1 MNASFTYPPSPDI
14 LQWLGGGQL
23 GNRLL
28 RSLRLWVLLTKL
40 YGQRSPWAIDLPQP
54 FGYPHLR
61 DRLFAPTHGKSDLL
75 SAEQLEY
82 QCTDG
87 NCICHR
93 TVSELLLSAKQSP
106 ESWMLDVIQLSG
118 LASEEL
124 EALMQQAPFTTVH
137 RSIRDDLKFLAELGW
152 LEFVARGKYRCISLE
167 KLPSLPGLQRAIG
180 PQTDTVLLPLSQV
193 RELLPAL
200 ENISFIQPHLEVL
213 IQSLWE
219 QVTSDAEPAQLLDN
233 RGQRRIFIHL
243 DYILSSEVQEQVDTY
258 QDQLEQLWRTS
269 SLGVVQFEYELAQGG
284 IVQFTTYPVCL
295 HYVHRAKYLS
305 AWGET
310 PSGEMGWHNYRL
322 DRITSPKLTVL
333 AWGDPQ
339 IPNLL
344 REMRRAGDLPTSEE
358 VEEAM
363 EAAWGFNFYLPR
375 KLLLLRF
382 PRDFARRYVEGTV
395 RHTTFEPVPYHSL
408 EDLVRRQV
416 PEEGDRTAALQVLA
430 KRSETDA
437 YYRAWIR
444 EGDINV
450 RIRLRSWRPN
460 GEVILPLS
468 VRHQMAQEA
477 TRELAHY
484 APLI

>member
-1 MNASFTYPPSPDI
+1 MSSRFTYPPSPDI
-14 LQWLGGGQL
+14 LQWLAGGQL

-40 YGQRSPWAIDLPQP
+40 YGERSPWAMDLPQP

-75 SAEQLEY
+75 TAEQLEY

-87 NCICHR
+87 GCICHR
-93 TVSELLLSAKQSP
+93 TVTELLLTAEQSL
-106 ESWMLDVIQLSG
+106 ESWMPDVIHLSG

-124 EALMQQAPFTTVH
+124 EFMMQQAPFTTVH
-137 RSIRDDLKFLAELGW
+137 RSIRDDLKQLAELGW
-152 LEFVARGKYRCISLE
+152 LESVSRGKYHCISLQE
-167 KLPSLPGLQRAIG
+167 LPSLPALQRAIA
-180 PQTDTVLLPLSQV
+180 PQADAALLPLSQV
-193 RELLPAL
+193 RELLPLL
-200 ENISFIQPHLEVL
+200 EDIAFIQPNLEVL

-219 QVTSDAEPAQLLDN
+219 QVASDAKPAEPTEN

-243 DYILSSEVQEQVDTY
+243 DYILSPEVQEQVDTY

-269 SLGVVQFEYELAQGG
+269 SSGVVQFEYELAQGG
-284 IVQFTTYPVCL
+284 IVPFSTYPVCL
-295 HYVHRAKYLS
+295 HYVRRAKYLS

-310 PSGEMGWHNYRL
+310 PEGEMGWHNYRL

-339 IPNLL
+339 VPKVL
-344 REMRRAGDLPTSEE
+344 REMRRQGDLPTSEE
-358 VEEAM
+358 VEGEL
-363 EAAWGFNFYLPR
+363 ESAWGFNFYLSR

-382 PRDFARRYVEGTV
+382 PGDFARRYVEGTV
-395 RHTTFEPVPYHSL
+395 RHGTFEPVAYDSL
-408 EDLVRRQV
+408 GELVRRQV
-416 PEEGDRTAALQVLA
+416 QDEGDRKAALQVLA
-430 KRSETDA
+430 NRSETDA
-437 YYRAWIR
+437 YYQAWIR

-450 RIRLRSWRPN
+450 RMRLRSWRPN

-468 VRHQMAQEA
+468 LRHQMAQEA
-477 TRELAHY
+477 TRELSFY
-484 APLI
+484 GSLL